1 MYIYVYEKRN
11 PKPSV
16 WRQGKDGQRGFVME
30 YLSHLVRRAREGYN
44 TQPSLEKSLI
54 RIG

>member
-1 MYIYVYEKRN
+1 MYEKRN

-30 YLSHLVRRAREGYN
+30 YLSRLVRIELERDTTRNRASKN
-44 TQPSLEKSLI
+44 H
-54 RIG
+54 